1 MHCILGEHSIVSIA
15 CKVYRFGGYR
25 FWFSNVESYFGCL
38 SQGYYIKNVNH
49 IHRLFQLFSFDIFIR
64 GMTLYIQKYFSDK
77 NHIVSSL
84 SFLMC
89 DNHTFEFSLT
99 QSYILV
105 VVAVSRKIRKIKYV
119 KHDYNDDDEHMK
131 ML

>member
-1 MHCILGEHSIVSIA
+1 MFLSLVKNIDLVAIGFGFLMLNHILDARYYLEKRYISKMSMTYIQCFNFFSAFSSEGLHCIFKSIFLIKPH
-15 CKVYRFGGYR
+15 CI
-25 FWFSNVESYFGCL
+25 FSLAF
-38 SQGYYIKNVNH
+38 
-49 IHRLFQLFSFDIFIR
+49 F
-64 GMTLYIQKYFSDK
+64 
-77 NHIVSSL
+77 
-84 SFLMC
+84 MC

-131 ML
+131 M

>member
-1 MHCILGEHSIVSIA
+1 MSNNHFLLRVDIVYS
-15 CKVYRFGGYR
+15 KV
-25 FWFSNVESYFGCL
+25 
-38 SQGYYIKNVNH
+38 
-49 IHRLFQLFSFDIFIR
+49 
-64 GMTLYIQKYFSDK
+64 FSDK
-77 NHIVSSL
+77 TTLYLLSL
-84 SFLMC
+84 AFLMC